1 MGFTGMVDILL
12 HPLHGEADDPR
23 TEGLSGLLPSNQT
36 IQLFVIFKSELVTL
50 QQDLL
55 HAARQRLFVVLE
67 KLLF

>member
-1 MGFTGMVDILL
+1 MGFTEMGDILL
-12 HPLHGEADDPR
+12 HPLHGEADDPG